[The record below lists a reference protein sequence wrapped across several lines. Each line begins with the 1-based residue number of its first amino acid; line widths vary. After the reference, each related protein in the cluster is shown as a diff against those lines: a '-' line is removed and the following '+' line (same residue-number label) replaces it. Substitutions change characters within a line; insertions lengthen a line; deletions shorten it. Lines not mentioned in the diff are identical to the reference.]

1 LRFGCGDLQ
10 KAVTKMG
17 NCMGNSKD
25 SSTKKSMN
33 NGTGGKK
40 TVSLTGKSGAT
51 DDDLYAVFKQFDI
64 DGDGFI
70 EEFELRQ
77 VMTNMGQAPL
87 EDEIKAMFKAADMN
101 NDGKISFEE
110 FCAISRANPLQL
122 SLKAVFAELD
132 LDGDGYLTRPE
143 LKDAFI
149 KMGHDVDEDD
159 IERIILEADKNADSV
174 INFDEFVAMMC
185 HQKMV

>member
-1 LRFGCGDLQ
+1 
-10 KAVTKMG
+10 MG
-17 NCMGNSKD
+17 NCCTSGSKA
-25 SSTKKSMN
+25 
-33 NGTGGKK
+33 GKK
-40 TVSLTGKSGAT
+40 TVSGGGGKGKKATSITGKQGAT
-51 DDDLYAVFKQFDI
+51 DDDLLAVFKQFDI

-70 EEFELRQ
+70 EEFELRE
-77 VMTNMGQAPL
+77 VMSNMGQTPL
-87 EDEIKAMFKAADMN
+87 EDEIKSMFKAADLD

-132 LDGDGYLTRPE
+132 IDGDGYLTRPE
-143 LKDAFI
+143 LKAAFI

-159 IERIILEADKNADSV
+159 IEKIIYEADKNADSV

-185 HQKMV
+185 NQSKEM